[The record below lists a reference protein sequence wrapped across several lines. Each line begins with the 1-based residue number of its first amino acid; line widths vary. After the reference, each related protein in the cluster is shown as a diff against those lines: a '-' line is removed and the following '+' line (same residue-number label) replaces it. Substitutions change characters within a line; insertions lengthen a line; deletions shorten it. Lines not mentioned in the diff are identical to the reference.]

1 MTSKKILLISLNSP
15 FELTGGGIYLRTL
28 IDVFSSQGDL
38 TLIAKKNNQKND
50 IKINNKVAFFGVK
63 KNLFVDVFS
72 RFFLQP
78 TFLFFYIFKILKSSS
93 NHDVIV
99 FHNSRNGI
107 VLSIVSVILRKE
119 IICCFDNVEY
129 NVLSSSKANSL
140 PKKLMNF
147 IDMMVIRF
155 VERNAYIQSCA
166 CTFITDND
174 KIYFEKKYGLKS
186 VSSLVIPVSVPP
198 QKDIKASNEFF
209 IKCNPDKKVL
219 LFTASFDFPPNQK
232 ALDDLLSLSDKL
244 SSAYVLVVAGR
255 SLDKFNEYLVG
266 RETRVFFYSDP
277 SATDMCSIFR
287 LASLYISPVS
297 TGSGMKTKIAEALS
311 FGLPVIASCHSLI
324 GYEKIESNQVI
335 MKYENTEDLLHL
347 LDIFENENQKG
358 ILFYRQEALKCFNEY
373 YSPRAVN
380 SIINKSNW
388 FFFRVGE
395 VE

>member
-174 KIYFEKKYGLKS
+174 KIYFEKNMG
-186 VSSLVIPVSVPP
+186 
-198 QKDIKASNEFF
+198 
-209 IKCNPDKKVL
+209 
-219 LFTASFDFPPNQK
+219 
-232 ALDDLLSLSDKL
+232 
-244 SSAYVLVVAGR
+244 
-255 SLDKFNEYLVG
+255 
-266 RETRVFFYSDP
+266 
-277 SATDMCSIFR
+277 
-287 LASLYISPVS
+287 
-297 TGSGMKTKIAEALS
+297 
-311 FGLPVIASCHSLI
+311 
-324 GYEKIESNQVI
+324 
-335 MKYENTEDLLHL
+335 
-347 LDIFENENQKG
+347 
-358 ILFYRQEALKCFNEY
+358 
-373 YSPRAVN
+373 
-380 SIINKSNW
+380 
-388 FFFRVGE
+388 
-395 VE
+395 

>member
-28 IDVFSSQGDL
+28 MDVFSSQGNL
-38 TLIAKKNNQKND
+38 TLMAKKNKQKND
-50 IKINNKVAFFGVK
+50 IKINNEIVFFGVK
-63 KNLFVDVFS
+63 KNLFIDTFS

-78 TFLFFYIFKILKSSS
+78 TFLFFYVLKILKLS
-93 NHDVIV
+93 NVHDVIV

-107 VLSIVSVILRKE
+107 VLSIVSDVLKKE

-140 PKKLMNF
+140 PKKIMDF

-155 VERNAYIQSCA
+155 VEKRAYIKSCA
-166 CTFITDND
+166 CTFITDDD
-174 KIYFEKKYGLKS
+174 KVYFENKYGLKS
-186 VSSLVIPVSVPP
+186 APSLVIPVSVPA
-198 QKDIKASNEFF
+198 QNDIKASDKLC
-209 IKCNPDKKVL
+209 IKFNPDKKVL

-277 SATDMCSIFR
+277 SVTDMCAIFR

-324 GYEKIESNQVI
+324 GYEKIAANRVI
-335 MKYENTEDLLHL
+335 MKYESTEELLYL
-347 LDIFENENQKG
+347 LDVFEKENQQRSM
-358 ILFYRQEALKCFNEY
+358 LYRQEALKCFNEH
-373 YSPRAVN
+373 YSPSAIN
-380 SIINKSNW
+380 SIIDKSNW
-388 FFFRVGE
+388 SFFRVGD